1 VDVAKRL
8 DKRAEVVDLLA
19 VHFLDTGL
27 SDTGLRRLAEVAG
40 TSDRMLLYYFQNKEE
55 LVAAVLTHIASGLS
69 ASLTEMFGSRPL
81 PPSTLLEALWAA
93 AKSEA
98 FKPHLRL
105 WLDLAANANR
115 GDPLLISI
123 TQQISAGWIEWMAN
137 LLDVPE
143 ADKKATAALIL
154 AAVDGQLVLF
164 PGEIARGEPAILQL
178 IRLLKQQLGHVD
190 IGDRQHHD
198 PAYS

>member
-1 VDVAKRL
+1 MAKRQ
-8 DKRAEVVDLLA
+8 DKRAEVIDLLA

-40 TSDRMLLYYFQNKEE
+40 TSDRMLLYYFENKEE

-69 ASLTEMFGSRPL
+69 ESLTEMFGSRPL
-81 PPSTLLEALWAA
+81 PPSTLLETLWAA

-98 FKPHLRL
+98 FQPHLRL

-123 TQQISAGWIEWMAN
+123 SQQISAGWIEWMAN
-137 LLDVPE
+137 LLAVPDV
-143 ADKKATAALIL
+143 DKKATAALIL

-178 IRLLKQQLGHVD
+178 IRLLKQQVGHVD

>member
-1 VDVAKRL
+1 MAKRQV
-8 DKRAEVVDLLA
+8 KRAEVIDLLA

-40 TSDRMLLYYFQNKEE
+40 TSDRMLLYYFENKEE
-55 LVAAVLTHIASGLS
+55 LAAAVLTHIASGLS
-69 ASLTEMFGSRPL
+69 ASLTDMFGNRPL
-81 PPSTLLEALWAA
+81 PPSALLEALWAA

-123 TQQISAGWIEWMAN
+123 AQKISTGWIDWMAN

-143 ADKKATAALIL
+143 ANKDATAALIL
-154 AAVDGQLVLF
+154 ATVDGQLVLF
-164 PGEIARGEPAILQL
+164 PGEIARGEHAILQL
-178 IRLLKQQLGHVD
+178 IALFRGQAKAQE
-190 IGDRQHHD
+190 
-198 PAYS
+198 

>member
-1 VDVAKRL
+1 MAKRS
-8 DKRAEVVDLLA
+8 DKRAEVINLLA
-19 VHFLDTGL
+19 VHFLETGL
-27 SDTGLRRLAEVAG
+27 SDTGLRRLADVAG
-40 TSDRMLLYYFQNKEE
+40 TSDRMLLYYFENKEE
-55 LVAAVLTHIASGLS
+55 LVAAVLTQIASGLS
-69 ASLTEMFGSRPL
+69 VSLTALFGDRPL
-81 PPSTLLEALWAA
+81 APSTLLETLWAA

-105 WLDLAANANR
+105 WLDLAAHANR

-137 LLDVPE
+137 LLAVPVT
-143 ADKKATAALIL
+143 DKKATAALIL
-154 AAVDGQLVLF
+154 AAVDGQLLLF

-178 IRLLKQQLGHVD
+178 IRLLKQQVSDVD
-190 IGDRQHHD
+190 FRDRQHHD

>member
-1 VDVAKRL
+1 MAKRS
-8 DKRAEVVDLLA
+8 DKRAEVIDLLA

-27 SDTGLRRLAEVAG
+27 SDTGLRRLADVAG
-40 TSDRMLLYYFQNKEE
+40 TSDRMLLYYFENKDE
-55 LVAAVLTHIASGLS
+55 LVAAVLARIAGGLTS
-69 ASLTEMFGSRPL
+69 ALTELFGST
-81 PPSTLLEALWAA
+81 PSAPDKVLETLWNA
-93 AKSEA
+93 AKNDA

-105 WLDLAANANR
+105 WLDLAAHANR
-115 GDPLLISI
+115 GDPQLLLVA
-123 TQQISAGWIEWMAN
+123 QQISAGWIEWMAN
-137 LLDVPE
+137 LLAVPD

-178 IRLLKQQLGHVD
+178 IRLMKQQVSNVD
-190 IGDRQHHD
+190 FRDRQHHD

>member
-1 VDVAKRL
+1 VAKRS

-27 SDTGLRRLAEVAG
+27 SDTGLRRLADVAG
-40 TSDRMLLYYFQNKEE
+40 TSDRMLLYYFENKDE
-55 LVAAVLTHIASGLS
+55 LVAAVLARIAGGLTS
-69 ASLTEMFGSRPL
+69 ALTELFGST
-81 PPSTLLEALWAA
+81 PSAPDKVLETLWTA
-93 AKSEA
+93 AKNDA

-105 WLDLAANANR
+105 WLDLAAHANR
-115 GDPLLISI
+115 GDPRLLLVA
-123 TQQISAGWIEWMAN
+123 QQISAGWIEWMAN
-137 LLDVPE
+137 LLAVPD

-154 AAVDGQLVLF
+154 AAVDGQLLLF

-178 IRLLKQQLGHVD
+178 IRLMKQQVSNVD
-190 IGDRQHHD
+190 FRDRQHHD

>member
-1 VDVAKRL
+1 MNVAKRQV
-8 DKRAEVVDLLA
+8 KRAEVVDLLA

-40 TSDRMLLYYFQNKEE
+40 TSDRMLLYYFENKEE

-69 ASLTEMFGSRPL
+69 ASLTDMFGNRPL

-123 TQQISAGWIEWMAN
+123 AQQISAGWIDWMAN
-137 LLDVPE
+137 LLDVPDS
-143 ADKKATAALIL
+143 DKNATAALLL
-154 AAVDGQLVLF
+154 ATVDGQLVLF
-164 PGEIARGEPAILQL
+164 PGEIARGEAAI
-178 IRLLKQQLGHVD
+178 QQLVSLFKNRTQAVSGC
-190 IGDRQHHD
+190 
-198 PAYS
+198 